1 MNLYKES
8 SARTHLLD
16 AKRELITLLAKEK
29 QARREVAARNER
41 IDEYERYAKDALEL
55 DEESLA
61 QEIAEK
67 IATME
72 ASLILQ
78 EKENVSFSAR
88 VSLLKDAVRRLER
101 RIYDPDE
108 RLQYILDY
116 LDAAADLEDGS
127 DDRELKR
134 KMRAAGIGKQT
145 DSGRKILDRIRK
157 RR

>member
-29 QARREVAARNER
+29 QARREVAARKER